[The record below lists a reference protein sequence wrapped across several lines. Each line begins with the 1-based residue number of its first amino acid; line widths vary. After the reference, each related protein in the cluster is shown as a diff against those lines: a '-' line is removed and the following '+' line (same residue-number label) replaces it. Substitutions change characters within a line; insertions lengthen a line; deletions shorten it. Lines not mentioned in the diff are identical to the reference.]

1 MCAYERVEGNIN
13 RRTTIEKKIHQER
26 GKKRKSIE
34 RKSKKERIKKK
45 KPSGKKK
52 QRHLLPV
59 KKYETVKQRRFTEFK
74 GCRESKKIEK
84 M

>member
-13 RRTTIEKKIHQER
+13 RRTTIEKKNTPR
-26 GKKRKSIE
+26 KGKEKKIDREKKQKRKN
-34 RKSKKERIKKK
+34 KEK

-74 GCRESKKIEK
+74 CCRLSKKI
-84 M
+84 

>member
-45 KPSGKKK
+45 KAKWEEEAATFITS
-52 QRHLLPV
+52 
-59 KKYETVKQRRFTEFK
+59 E
-74 GCRESKKIEK
+74 KI
-84 M
+84 